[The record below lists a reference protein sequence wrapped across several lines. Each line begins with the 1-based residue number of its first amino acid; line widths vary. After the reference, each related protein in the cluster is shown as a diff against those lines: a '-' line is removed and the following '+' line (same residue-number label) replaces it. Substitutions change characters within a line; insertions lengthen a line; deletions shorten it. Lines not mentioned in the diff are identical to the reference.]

1 MMKASKD
8 AVLLIKHFEECR
20 LKAYPDPGSADG
32 RPWSIGYGHTGKEV
46 TKGLVWTQAQA
57 DAALRAD
64 LARFERDVE
73 FLVKVPLT
81 QRQFDALVVFAYN
94 CGSDIDS
101 DDDAEGLGDST
112 LLRLLNAGDYESASK
127 QFARWNK
134 NNGHVMRGLVRRR
147 AAEYALFLGASGHE
161 AVARGMAAA

>member
-1 MMKASKD
+1 MKASKD
-8 AVLLIKHFEECR
+8 AVTLIKHFEGCH

-32 RPWSIGYGHTGKEV
+32 RPWTIGYGHTGKEV

-64 LARFERDVE
+64 LAQFERDVE

-81 QRQFDALVVFAYN
+81 QSQFDALVVFAYN

-112 LLRLLNAGDYESASK
+112 LLRLLNSGDYGGASQ

-134 NNGHVMRGLVRRR
+134 NDGRVMRGLVRRR
-147 AAEYALFLGASGHE
+147 AAETALFLGASGPE
-161 AVARGMAAA
+161 AVARGIAAA